1 VQRQIGDNNKGKHNE
16 TQTNEHLLRGLA
28 FSALATLAV
37 SVSLSEV
44 GSPELTAQL
53 HSNKHCEQVDMLAQF
68 TNRGL
73 SAFNGH
79 T

>member
-1 VQRQIGDNNKGKHNE
+1 
-16 TQTNEHLLRGLA
+16 
-28 FSALATLAV
+28 LAV

-53 HSNKHCEQVDMLAQF
+53 HSNKHCEQADMLAQF
-68 TNRGL
+68 TIRGL

-79 T
+79 TYCWRVSFNRI